1 MEGALCATPPPLHPL
16 QDVELFASRATEV
29 GGQLDLLLDLIRA
42 APSLRQPRLKPF
54 TVEKWESLILCYH
67 RHMV

>member
-1 MEGALCATPPPLHPL
+1 MDGGCLGCYSPSFTP

-42 APSLRQPRLKPF
+42 APSLTQPRLKPF